1 MGLRVLIPR
10 CSGNR
15 VREKGPGTDAGRLAE
30 GLDPE
35 ETPRGNNTPAWKTL
49 AELGP

>member
-35 ETPRGNNTPAWKTL
+35 ETPRGNNMLACKTL